1 MSNLAAKRVIH
12 PRNVGFSAAASS
24 PRRNWARDL
33 IGVQEEERR
42 RISQELHDDLG
53 QRLAL
58 LEIKIH
64 HLERNCLPT
73 DVTKGLRAVRDIV
86 ADLDRDIHR
95 ICYELYP
102 VVLEKLGLI
111 VALRCLCRDFSES
124 SEILTV
130 FDHQKVPQKLPEN
143 ISLCL
148 YRVTQEAL
156 QNVSKH
162 AKAKKVSVS
171 LRGIAAGLEVVVMDF
186 GTGFDPLSIR
196 ARKGLGLITIEE
208 RVRCAGGSF
217 SIRSSPGMGTEVRV
231 MVHPH
236 CQEAVAG

>member
-1 MSNLAAKRVIH
+1 MSNLVTKRVIQ
-12 PRNVGFSAAASS
+12 RRDVGLSVARGRS
-24 PRRNWARDL
+24 RARDL

-64 HLERNCLPT
+64 QLERNSLPA
-73 DVTKGLRAVRDIV
+73 DVADGLKTVRGFV

-124 SEILTV
+124 SGILTL
-130 FDHQKVPQKLPEN
+130 FDSQKVPQGLPKN
-143 ISLCL
+143 VSLSL

-156 QNVSKH
+156 QNISKH
-162 AKAKKVSVS
+162 ARAKKARVS
-171 LRGIAAGLEVVVMDF
+171 LRGVAEGLEIVIEDF
-186 GTGFDPLSIR
+186 GIGFDPLSIR
-196 ARKGLGLITIEE
+196 ARKGLGLIAIEE
-208 RVRCAGGSF
+208 RALSVGGCVCV
-217 SIRSSPGMGTEVRV
+217 RSSLGSGTEVRV
-231 MVHPH
+231 IVHPR
-236 CQEAVAG
+236 CQRAVAS